1 LEDEMKVDVNFL
13 RRRLQ
18 ALRRSIEI
26 LEYSQLIFAKCENL
40 DGGFMEIFERIEK
53 SLGELRAIRTKIEG
67 AISKLEA
74 AS

>member
-1 LEDEMKVDVNFL
+1 MKVDIGFL
-13 RRRLQ
+13 KRRLH
-18 ALRRSIEI
+18 ALRRSIET

-67 AISKLEA
+67 AISKLEGE
-74 AS
+74 

>member
-1 LEDEMKVDVNFL
+1 MKVDVNFL
-13 RRRLQ
+13 RRRLH
-18 ALRRSIEI
+18 ALRRSIET
-26 LEYSQLIFAKCENL
+26 LEHSQLIFAKCENL

-67 AISKLEA
+67 AISKLEV